1 MTVIA
6 MPDAKSVDIDARRR
20 EAFVNAMA
28 RAVTGVSVVTTDGA
42 AGRLALTVS
51 AVASVSADPPLLLA
65 CVNRRNPLRDA
76 AVANARFAVSL
87 LAAAQSPIADICAGR
102 GPGKPF
108 DLDAI
113 AWVSGETGLPLV
125 ADASAAF
132 ECELDAAHE
141 AGTHTI
147 LVGRVIFAAAADVAP
162 LAYSR
167 RQYGRPVPH
176 AA

>member
-6 MPDAKSVDIDARRR
+6 MPDATSADLDAQRR

-42 AGRLALTVS
+42 SGRYALTVS

-76 AVANARFAVSL
+76 AVANGRFAVSL
-87 LAAAQSPIADICAGR
+87 LAAAQSQIADICAGR

-113 AWVSGETGLPLV
+113 AWVAGQTGLPLV
-125 ADASAAF
+125 ADASATF

-147 LVGRVIFAAAADVAP
+147 LVGRVIAVSAADIAP
-162 LAYSR
+162 LAYNR
-167 RQYGRPVPH
+167 RQYGRPVPL

>member
-1 MTVIA
+1 MTLIA
-6 MPDAKSVDIDARRR
+6 MPESKSADVEAQRRD
-20 EAFVNAMA
+20 AFVNAMA
-28 RAVTGVSVVTTDGA
+28 RSVTGVSVVSTDGA
-42 AGRLALTVS
+42 AGRYALTVS

-76 AVANARFAVSL
+76 ALANGRFSVSL
-87 LAAAQSPIADICAGR
+87 LAAGQAPVADVCAGR

-108 DLDAI
+108 DVDAV

-125 ADASAAF
+125 ADASATF

-147 LVGRVIFAAAADVAP
+147 LVGRVLAASAADAAP
-162 LAYSR
+162 LAYNAR
-167 RQYGRPVPH
+167 RYGRPVPL